1 MLYIYTLC
9 VNKYNMLDRNTRL
22 TIIKNFI
29 TEKKIASQEQ
39 LLLLLKERNVHVT
52 QATLSRD
59 LKSLKVGKVS
69 DGNRGYYY
77 TLPDQKMN
85 KETTEHFLEDITRGY
100 ISLAFA
106 GNLAVMH
113 TLPGHANT
121 VAFALDRLDLDEIT
135 GTIAGDDTI
144 LIILSDG
151 VERKDIVNCLEQMI
165 PDLEL
170 PK

>member
-1 MLYIYTLC
+1 MF
-9 VNKYNMLDRNTRL
+9 DRNSRL
-22 TIIKNFI
+22 NIIKEI
-29 TEKKIASQEQ
+29 IAQQKVSSQEH
-39 LLLLLKERNVHVT
+39 LLSLLKERCVVVT

-59 LKSLKVGKVS
+59 LKTLKVGKVS

-85 KETTEHFLEDITRGY
+85 KETTEHFIDDIKRGY
-100 ISLAFA
+100 ISLAFS
-106 GNLAVMH
+106 GNLAVLH

-121 VAFALDRLDLDEIT
+121 VAFALDRLDIEEIT

-144 LIILSDG
+144 LIIVSEG
-151 VERKDIVNCLEQMI
+151 MERKDLLSALLAII

-170 PK
+170 PQ

>member
-1 MLYIYTLC
+1 MF
-9 VNKYNMLDRNTRL
+9 DRTMRL
-22 TIIKNFI
+22 SIIKKLI

-39 LLLLLKERNVHVT
+39 LLLLLKERDVHVT

-69 DGNRGYYY
+69 DGNHGYFY

-85 KETTEHFLEDITRGY
+85 KETTEHFLEDIKRGY
-100 ISLAFA
+100 ISLAFSS
-106 GNLAVMH
+106 NLAVMH

-121 VAFALDRLDLDEIT
+121 VAFALDRLDLEEIT

-144 LIILSDG
+144 LIIISDG
-151 VERKDIVNCLEQMI
+151 MDRKDFTARLSSII

>member
-1 MLYIYTLC
+1 MF
-9 VNKYNMLDRNTRL
+9 DRTMRL
-22 TIIKNFI
+22 GIIKKLI
-29 TEKKIASQEQ
+29 GEKKISSQEQ
-39 LLLLLKERNVHVT
+39 LLHLLKEKDVHVT

-69 DGNRGYYY
+69 DGNHGYYY

-85 KETTEHFLEDITRGY
+85 KETTEHFLEDIKRGY
-100 ISLAFA
+100 ISLAFSA
-106 GNLAVMH
+106 NLAVMH

-121 VAFALDRLDLDEIT
+121 VAFALDRLDLLEIT

-151 VERKDIVNCLEQMI
+151 IGREEFSACLGEII

>member
-1 MLYIYTLC
+1 LYIYTGY
-9 VNKYNMLDRNTRL
+9 VNKYNMLDRSMRL
-22 TIIKNFI
+22 SIIKKLI
-29 TEKKIASQEQ
+29 IERKISSQEQ
-39 LLLLLKERNVHVT
+39 LLLLLKEKDVHVT

-59 LKSLKVGKVS
+59 LKTLKVGKVS
-69 DGNRGYYY
+69 DGNHGYYY

-85 KETTEHFLEDITRGY
+85 KETAEHFLEDIKRGY
-100 ISLAFA
+100 ISLAFSA
-106 GNLAVMH
+106 NLAVMH

-121 VAFALDRLDLDEIT
+121 VAFALDRLDIDEIT

-151 VERKDIVNCLEQMI
+151 TKREEFTACLENI
-165 PDLEL
+165 LPDLEL

>member
-1 MLYIYTLC
+1 M
-9 VNKYNMLDRNTRL
+9 RL
-22 TIIKNFI
+22 NIIKNLI
-29 TEKKIASQEQ
+29 TEKKISSQEQ
-39 LLLLLKERNVHVT
+39 LLLLLKEENVHVT

-69 DGNRGYYY
+69 DGHRGYYY

-85 KETTEHFLEDITRGY
+85 KETTEHFLDDIKRGY
-100 ISLAFA
+100 IALAFS
-106 GNLAVMH
+106 GNLVVMH

-144 LIILSDG
+144 LIILSEG
-151 VERKDIVNCLEQMI
+151 VKQEDFLSCLDEIVPE
-165 PDLEL
+165 LEL